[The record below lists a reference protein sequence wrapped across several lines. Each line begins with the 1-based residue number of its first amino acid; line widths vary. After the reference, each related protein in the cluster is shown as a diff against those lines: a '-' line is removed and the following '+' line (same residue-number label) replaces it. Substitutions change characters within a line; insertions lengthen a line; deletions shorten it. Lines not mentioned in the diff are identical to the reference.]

1 MHGGDGM
8 ELVRYLGFAVLGY
21 VCGSF
26 PSGAVWTR
34 LIKGI
39 DVRRYGSGRTG
50 STNVWRAAGL
60 SIALLTGFTDAL
72 KGAVAVWL
80 VRALGA
86 DVLGESLAGAA
97 SVLGHNHSLFLGFQG
112 GAGTAPNIGAAGA
125 MWLPAVPILVVAGFL
140 GGWLTGH
147 ASIVSIV
154 VAVVQP
160 LIFALRGEWTRVLA
174 FGLPALA
181 LVLYALRPNLQR
193 LKERRERFIP
203 AYEKKVPPILLSK
216 HPLKER

>member
-1 MHGGDGM
+1 MA
-8 ELVRYLGFAVLGY
+8 LTYVLFALIGY
-21 VCGSF
+21 GCGSF

-34 LIKGI
+34 LLKGI
-39 DVRRYGSGRTG
+39 DVRHYGSGRTG

-72 KGAVAVWL
+72 KGAVAVWM

-86 DVLGESLAGAA
+86 NVWGECIAATA
-97 SVLGHNHSLFLGFQG
+97 SVLGHNYSLFLGFKG

-125 MWLPAVPILVVAGFL
+125 MWLPAVPILVAAGFL

-147 ASIVSIV
+147 ASIVSIT

-160 LIFALRGEWTRVLA
+160 LIFALRGEWMRVLA
-174 FGLPALA
+174 FGLPT
-181 LVLYALRPNLQR
+181 LVIILYALRPNLQR

-216 HPLKER
+216 HPLKDR